1 MNLPVSVSHVMVLT
15 GEPSGDFHAGRLIEE
30 IKQMDQGIYFSGI
43 GGPELKRQ
51 GVDLFYDIENLSAM
65 GLTEVLMQFRHI
77 KKAFDLFREKLN
89 SHLPDLII
97 LVDYPGFNLR
107 AAGYVKEHYHIK
119 ILYYITPKVWAWK
132 KSRLF
137 KIKKYT
143 DHAALIFPFEEKL
156 FKKAGITST
165 YVGNPLVD
173 EYPENLSQAFLRPG
187 KEGPGQDDP
196 VIIGLLPG
204 SRNAEIKNLLDIMI
218 QSARLIHQKR
228 NQTRFLVSKA
238 PSIKREWIEDRIR
251 KSGSPQLFNIVEGPV
266 REILV
271 RSDLIIAASGTVT
284 LEAALLCIP
293 TLLIYK
299 MARLSFWAAKLLV
312 KVEYAGLANLI
323 ADEEIMPELL
333 QDHANPR
340 KICEKVLY
348 MLNHAQY
355 YQGRL
360 GLVRKK
366 LGKKGAAKNAA
377 GIAIHLLRE
386 SHPG

>member
-1 MNLPVSVSHVMVLT
+1 MNLPVSLKHIMVLT

-30 IKQMDQGIYFSGI
+30 IRRKNDRIYFSGI
-43 GGPELKRQ
+43 GGPVLKQQ

-65 GLTEVLMQFRHI
+65 GITEVLMQFGHI

-89 SHLPDLII
+89 FHLPDLII

-107 AAGYVKEHYHIK
+107 AARYVKEHYPIK

-137 KIKKYT
+137 KIKKYV

-156 FKKAGITST
+156 FKKAGIPST

-173 EYPENLSQAFLRPG
+173 EYPENLSKSFLRSKALSPG
-187 KEGPGQDDP
+187 LNDP
-196 VIIGLLPG
+196 IIIGLLPG

-218 QSARLIHQKR
+218 QSACLIHQKR
-228 NQTRFLVSKA
+228 NQVRFLVSKA
-238 PSIKREWIEDRIR
+238 ASIKRELIEECINT
-251 KSGSPQLFNIVEGPV
+251 SGNPQLFDIVEGPV
-266 REILV
+266 RGILI
-271 RSDLIIAASGTVT
+271 RSNLVIAASGTVT

-293 TLLIYK
+293 TLLIYR
-299 MARLSFWAAKLLV
+299 MAKLSFWAAKLVVRV
-312 KVEYAGLANLI
+312 KYAGLANLI

-333 QDHANPR
+333 QSEATPER
-340 KICEKVLY
+340 ICTKAVH
-348 MLNHAQY
+348 MLNHEHY
-355 YQGRL
+355 YQTRL
-360 GLVRKK
+360 ELARKK
-366 LGKKGAAKNAA
+366 LGRKGAAKNAA

-386 SHPG
+386 SHF